1 MSKQARLASADL
13 FPTDRPLPASQM
25 IGRAEDVREI
35 ATAAEQGVNLIVA
48 GPRRTGKTSV
58 CDAAL
63 TRARGR
69 KCYVAAV
76 DLFRLADAG
85 ELAEALVAAAVSN
98 RSKIHRAVR
107 RAREVGRTALTAAQ
121 TAGVMR
127 LRDEMG
133 EAIEIVLTPGIAQR
147 DPQRYLDLA
156 LRLPDQIA
164 RADGRRMVVF
174 FDEFQEV
181 ANPRHPYGD
190 PDALT
195 KRMRAIFQRSDH
207 VSYLFAGSL
216 EHVMRDLF
224 APERRAFS
232 GFGSFRTLRQI
243 EAEDWRDGL
252 KARFTEDECRIDD
265 AALDRLVELGEGHP
279 RATMLIAQQA
289 HLASVLAGTRDID
302 TALIDVGLQSALQG
316 DEAALEETVTRLRS
330 LHKLALTMVRRVAA
344 GETLHSGIHPGEGDR
359 ALKALRDAG
368 VIERRSR
375 GNWVVINPLLRRYL
389 TSG

>member
-1 MSKQARLASADL
+1 
-13 FPTDRPLPASQM
+13 M

-35 ATAAEQGVNLIVA
+35 ATALEQGINLVVT

-63 TRARGR
+63 TRAKGHG
-69 KCYVAAV
+69 CYVAAV
-76 DLFRLADAG
+76 DLFRLADAA
-85 ELAEALVAAAVSN
+85 ELAEALVAAVVAN
-98 RSKIHRAVR
+98 RSKVHRAVR
-107 RAREVGRTALTAAQ
+107 RARLAGRAALTAAQ
-121 TAGVMR
+121 AAGVMR

-164 RADGRRMVVF
+164 RADDRRVIVF

-181 ANPRHPYGD
+181 ASPRHPYGD

-207 VSYLFAGSL
+207 VSHLFAGSL

-232 GFGSFRTLRQI
+232 GFGSLRTLRTI
-243 EAEDWRDGL
+243 EADAWRDGL
-252 KARFTEDECRIDD
+252 VARFEADGCTIDPD
-265 AALDRLVELGEGHP
+265 ALERLVELGEGHP
-279 RATMLIAQQA
+279 RATMLIAQQT
-289 HLASVLAGTRDID
+289 HLASVLTGTRRID
-302 TALIDVGLQSALQG
+302 AALVEVGLRAALQG
-316 DEAALEETVTRLRS
+316 DEAALEETVARIRTMHR
-330 LHKLALTMVRRVAA
+330 LALTMARRVAA
-344 GETLHSGIHPGEGDR
+344 GETLHAGIHPGEGDR

-368 VIERRSR
+368 VIERVAR
-375 GNWVVINPLLRRYL
+375 GHWVVINPLLRRHLLDYTL
-389 TSG
+389 GV